1 MISSE
6 AEGFPG
12 ETVVLLCPK
21 EAELAGGLAK
31 KEFNLICD

>member
-1 MISSE
+1 MISFE

-12 ETVVLLCPK
+12 ETALLCPK